1 MQISAIL
8 SDYDGT
14 LCPTGAVR
22 NQDENL
28 IAANVEEILWDISEK
43 IPVCIVSSKD
53 FAFLHNKTK
62 FANVLSC
69 ILGIE
74 TLVISRHKKTMLTP
88 TDQEPISSDMIL
100 ECQDFRCVKN
110 SILSVD
116 DAILQHSSEVLSQL
130 AEEIALEFNEVYIE
144 HKFTSH
150 SKKILAGITI
160 DWRHTDDW
168 KYFKAKSEP
177 QLRKAIIEKQ
187 RDLQQQDRPNN
198 IQIQTYAAHP
208 FIDIYAIKCD
218 KGIAYDRIISE
229 IPTIIEDNTIR
240 HLMYLGDSE
249 NDNPA
254 FRKADVSIGV
264 KSDERLNP
272 NLECKYTAKFD
283 KLAGFL
289 EKLHNDNFVFSGL

>member
-1 MQISAIL
+1 
-8 SDYDGT
+8 
-14 LCPTGAVR
+14 
-22 NQDENL
+22 
-28 IAANVEEILWDISEK
+28 
-43 IPVCIVSSKD
+43 
-53 FAFLHNKTK
+53 
-62 FANVLSC
+62 
-69 ILGIE
+69 
-74 TLVISRHKKTMLTP
+74 MLTP
-88 TDQEPISSDMIL
+88 TDSKERIPSDMIL
-100 ECQDFRCVKN
+100 QCQDFKCVKN
-110 SILSVD
+110 SYLSVD
-116 DAILQHSSEVLSQL
+116 DATLQHSSKVLFQL

-150 SKKILAGITI
+150 RKKTLAGITI

-198 IQIQTYAAHP
+198 IQIQTYATHP

-218 KGIAYDRIISE
+218 KGMVYDRIISE
-229 IPTIIEDNTIR
+229 IPMIIDNAIR
-240 HLMYLGDSE
+240 HVMYLGDSE

-254 FRKADVSIGV
+254 FKKADVSIGV
-264 KSDERLNP
+264 KSDERSNP
-272 NLECKYTAKFD
+272 NLDCKYTVKFD